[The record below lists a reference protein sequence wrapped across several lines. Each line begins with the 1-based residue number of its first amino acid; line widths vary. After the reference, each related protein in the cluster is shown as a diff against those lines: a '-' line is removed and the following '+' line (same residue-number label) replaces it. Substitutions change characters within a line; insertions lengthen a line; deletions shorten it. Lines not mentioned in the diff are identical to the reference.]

1 MMPRRSH
8 CVGGDRN
15 SMGKTSTES
24 KFEPQTC
31 RCACGKSAVIVK
43 AKPRMRYYCH
53 CLTCQEVCQS
63 DFSDNTA
70 LRFEEVEIA
79 AGSDIE
85 FKKYEKNGVVE
96 RGVCNVCRTPVVD
109 FAQLLP
115 GIKAAFV
122 PGNLYPDQS
131 ALPKPNRHI
140 FYHRRT
146 SDVPDSLKKHSG
158 AFSSQVIMVPSMIFS
173 MLRKPRAIDA

>member
-1 MMPRRSH
+1 ME
-8 CVGGDRN
+8 
-15 SMGKTSTES
+15 KKSTES

-53 CLTCQEVCQS
+53 CLTCQEICQS

-70 LRFEEVEIA
+70 LRFEEVEIT

-122 PGNLYPDQS
+122 PGNLYPDQL

-158 AFSSQVIMVPSMIFS
+158 AFSSLVFMVPSMMFS
-173 MLRKPRAIDA
+173 MLRKPRVVDA